1 MKITLDIPDAAI
13 SKHKDAF
20 FRDVQKPTNPE
31 DGEEYTDLG
40 WLKEVVRQDFARHIR
55 RGYSKFA
62 KDAVDYEGTDINI
75 T

>member
-1 MKITLDIPDAAI
+1 MKITLDIPDSII
-13 SKHKDAF
+13 SKHRDAF
-20 FRDVQKPTNPE
+20 FRDAPKPTNPE

-55 RGYSKFA
+55 RGYSELA